1 MIAFCTRL
9 TMGCATIYTSVV
21 VIMSFV
27 PFWEIVRM
35 KNTWIAGLMAF
46 VAAFAAVSIA
56 ADTKVDFSKLKCVV
70 ADKTAVE
77 DKSSDW
83 KDSKVY
89 FCCGNCLKKF
99 EGDKKAFA
107 SKANHQLIAT
117 KQVEQKLCP
126 MTGKDLN
133 KEFSIDFKGATVG
146 FCCTNCK
153 GAADKMSDD
162 DKLTKLF
169 GEDAYAKAKFTKVEK
184 K

>member
-1 MIAFCTRL
+1 
-9 TMGCATIYTSVV
+9 
-21 VIMSFV
+21 
-27 PFWEIVRM
+27 M
-35 KNTWIAGLMAF
+35 KNSWIAGLMAF

-56 ADTKVDFSKLKCVV
+56 ADNKVDFSKLKCVV
-70 ADKTAVE
+70 ADKAAVE

-99 EGDKKAFA
+99 DGDKKAFA

-126 MTGKDLN
+126 MTGKELN
-133 KEFSIDFKGATVG
+133 KEFSVEFKGATIG

-153 GAADKMSDD
+153 GAAGKMSDD
-162 DKLTKLF
+162 DKLAKLF
-169 GEDAYAKAKFTKVEK
+169 GEDAYAKAKFAKVEK